1 MAVYTS
7 DASGDFKVG
16 NKEYYSNVIKDI
28 SPTTTPLFN
37 MIAEEMVDSVSL
49 EFYSADLA
57 TPDGSNDQASAQGA
71 SPTAVDENRILMV
84 NRTQIFMKSV
94 DVSDTQEVQKKV
106 GISSELDWKG
116 GRMLAHLKQN
126 YEARCLTGVHYRS
139 PKTNATASLMM
150 GMAGFIARWSSPCNG
165 GTSYGTLNT
174 TNVNILIEN
183 FNNSGSLGAMDN
195 FEEVNQKLWDLGG
208 EPTVCIMSSRNKRY
222 VSKWDSSGVT
232 RNISDPRKV
241 IQNVE
246 FLEGDF
252 NLVKMV
258 PHRSLG
264 AYSDNGTDS
273 YDGVTGECVKDF
285 AFLFDPSNWR
295 RLTLKGYN
303 WQSEDLARTGLKTE
317 RMYKFQGSLKCFNP
331 GGSCV
336 WDYAGWASHSNV
348 LGLYGT
354 AASYDLT

>member
-7 DASGDFKVG
+7 NASGVYNVG

-28 SPTTTPLFN
+28 SPMNTPLFN
-37 MIAEEMVDSVSL
+37 MLAEEMVDATSL

-57 TPDGSNDQASAQGA
+57 SPDGSDDQASAQGA
-71 SPTAVDENRILMV
+71 SPTAADENRILMQ

-106 GISSELDWKG
+106 GINSELDWKG

-126 YEARCLTGVHYRS
+126 YEARCLTGVRYRS
-139 PKTNATASLMM
+139 PKTSVTPSLMM
-150 GMAGFIARWSSPCNG
+150 GMAGFIARWSSPCNS
-165 GTSYGTLNT
+165 GTSYGTDNT
-174 TNVNILIEN
+174 TNVLTDIQN
-183 FNNSGSLGAMDN
+183 FNGKLAE
-195 FEEVNQKLWDLGG
+195 FQAVNQALWDLGG
-208 EPTVCIMSSRNKRY
+208 EPNVCLMSSRNKRY
-222 VSKWDSSGVT
+222 VSAWDNSGVT

-264 AYSDNGTDS
+264 TYSDNGTDD
-273 YDGVTGECVKDF
+273 YDGQTGACVKDF
-285 AFLFDPSNWR
+285 ALLFDPSMWK

-317 RMYKFQGSLKCFNP
+317 RMYKFQGSIKCVNP
-331 GGSCV
+331 GGAAV
-336 WDYAGWASHSNV
+336 WDFAGNSAWSNT
-348 LGLYGT
+348 LGLYTT
-354 AASYDLT
+354 AATYNAT